1 MKPDSKISKFIPFV
15 IALLLGFAMMA
26 CSLGGLV
33 GGDSAGENSNESTAS
48 GSDAEGVDEV
58 VVDIDESAAEA
69 TEAEESDP
77 PLSAAAANA
86 HPCNNIFYPLIEEQQ
101 WIYLLTIEDEET
113 KFGLTVSDVD
123 ASEATVDMLAYET
136 GVTTATEVLCEEG
149 AILYF
154 PNMMLGFLFG
164 DVDGDLEIIHEDGL
178 FMPSEGVL
186 FNDDMEYEWET
197 ELSASGTLT
206 AIADGDELT
215 AILSDSPVIMDWE
228 FKGEQEE
235 VEVEAGVYAD
245 AYKVTRKTEIEA
257 SLEMNI
263 EGESLNLEGTI
274 ILDTTLW
281 YVPGVGLIKQ
291 EVDRMQLKLGP
302 ASFPVESDTVIELV
316 EFYAAD

>member
-1 MKPDSKISKFIPFV
+1 MRPVTKSSKFIPFV

-33 GGDSAGENSNESTAS
+33 GGDSAGENSSESTAS
-48 GSDAEGVDEV
+48 ESDAEGVDEV
-58 VVDIDESAAEA
+58 VVDIDESAEEA
-69 TEAEESDP
+69 TEAEESAP
-77 PLSAAAANA
+77 PQAGAAASD

-101 WIYLLTIEDEET
+101 WIYSLTMEDEET
-113 KFGLTVSDVD
+113 KFGLTVSAVD

-149 AILYF
+149 AIIYF

-164 DVDGDLEIIHEDGL
+164 DVDGDLEIIHEDGI

-186 FNDDMEYEWET
+186 FNDDMEYEWQT

-302 ASFPVESDTVIELV
+302 ASFPVQSDTVIELV
-316 EFYAAD
+316 EFYAAG